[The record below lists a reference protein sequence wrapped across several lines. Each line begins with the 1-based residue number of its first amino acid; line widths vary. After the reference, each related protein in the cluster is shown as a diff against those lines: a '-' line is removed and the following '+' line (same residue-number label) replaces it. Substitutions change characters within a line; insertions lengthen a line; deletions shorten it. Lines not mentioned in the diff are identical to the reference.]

1 MESGTTY
8 VPLIREPIESIKT
21 VFTGFTEPQLISTS
35 DLKTHVIEADDSGIL
50 TEYDINYFVKIVDK
64 KGNGTINIKED
75 MEFAF
80 FNY

>member
-1 MESGTTY
+1 M
-8 VPLIREPIESIKT
+8 
-21 VFTGFTEPQLISTS
+21 ISTS
-35 DLKTHVIEADDSGIL
+35 DLKTHVIKADDSGIL

-64 KGNGTINIKED
+64 KRNGTINIKED